1 VERSDVA
8 DKDEEAQA
16 EGSSAAEPSDAA
28 DKPAETEVPE
38 SVGDEPTA
46 PEDAPDFEFEAIV
59 RNSGVDPVEPT
70 PEESPAQNDPTQNGN
85 GTNKV
90 LEPAGVGATVAGG
103 TGRAAR
109 ERRAAP
115 TPKGTATAKRNQP
128 VKPERTTPVKFVRQS
143 VGELRKVVYPTG
155 QQLINYFVVVLV
167 FVLFVIAYVSL
178 LDLGLGAAIL
188 KIFS

>member
-1 VERSDVA
+1 VA

-16 EGSSAAEPSDAA
+16 EGSSAAQPSDAA
-28 DKPAETEVPE
+28 DTPAESDSTERVDGEPE
-38 SVGDEPTA
+38 EPGDASDT
-46 PEDAPDFEFEAIV
+46 EFDAIV
-59 RNSGVDPVEPT
+59 RNSGVEPPLPAT
-70 PEESPAQNDPTQNGN
+70 EDSPSQNGN
-85 GTNKV
+85 GTKKV

-115 TPKGTATAKRNQP
+115 TPKGAATAKRDGP
-128 VKPERTTPVKFVRQS
+128 AKPERTTPVKFVRQS

-167 FVLFVIAYVSL
+167 FVLFVIAYVSV
-178 LDLGLGAAIL
+178 LDLALGAAIL